1 MIVQSFFARQP
12 IFDREGRPQ
21 AFEVLYRPAADAE
34 HADVFDGIAA
44 TRSVLSNA
52 MWSKPGADPLAD
64 LLAFVNL
71 PRRFIVDR
79 VLFGFPSDRVGAEI
93 LEDVTIDA
101 AVIRSVRELRSVGY
115 RIALDDFTIFDHRVG
130 LLPYVDIVKV
140 DIGVLWPDEVIETLD
155 LLRRYDVSLLA
166 EKVETAEDMER
177 CLDLGFELFQ
187 GYYLARPEVIAG
199 EGSIGVAVAA
209 S

>member
-1 MIVQSFFARQP
+1 MIIQSYFARQP
-12 IFDREGRPQ
+12 IFDRNGEPH

-44 TRSVLSNA
+44 TRSVLANA
-52 MWSKPGADPLAD
+52 MWGKPGPDPLGH

-79 VLFGFPSDRVGAEI
+79 VLFGFPPERVGAEI
-93 LEDVTIDA
+93 LEDITIDA
-101 AVIRSVRELRSVGY
+101 AVIRSVRELRTVGY
-115 RIALDDFTIFDHRVG
+115 QIALDDFTIYDHRVG
-130 LLPYVDIVKV
+130 LLPFVDIVKV
-140 DIGVLWPDEVIETLD
+140 DIGVLWPDEVVETLD
-155 LLRRYDVSLLA
+155 LLKRYDVSLLA
-166 EKVETAEDMER
+166 EKVETQEDMER
-177 CLDLGFELFQ
+177 CLELGFELFQ

-199 EGSIGVAVAA
+199 EGSAGVAVAA